1 MSWGGFGFF
10 PSRMLCLFSSEPF
23 ISYMCVLGLH
33 GQVFIVGG
41 STSSGFCEKLVESSP
56 VFAEAKAS
64 WLQDRPA
71 SD

>member
-23 ISYMCVLGLH
+23 VSYMCVLGLH

-41 STSSGFCEKLVESSP
+41 GLQGV
-56 VFAEAKAS
+56 AS
-64 WLQDRPA
+64 VR
-71 SD
+71 SC